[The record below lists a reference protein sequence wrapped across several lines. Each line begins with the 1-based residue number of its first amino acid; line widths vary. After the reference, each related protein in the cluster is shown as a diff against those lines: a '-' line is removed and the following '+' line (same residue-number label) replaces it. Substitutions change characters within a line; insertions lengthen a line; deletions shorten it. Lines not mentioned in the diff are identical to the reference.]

1 MPIFPNLSS
10 YLYGQLLHVS
20 SFPSCNRKEIRYL
33 LSIKKIKNHVH
44 NWEWKIIAMNTC
56 IVYMYVY
63 KHIMVGLHRLLRLL
77 GNNPSFPYR
86 YTLFLKYQQLPR
98 DVFNRD
104 KPGLAVTVSYWTTT
118 TCDKYNLT
126 LKSLPHMISIF
137 FSFKRFKILKKISNE
152 FFGGTFNKVFL
163 SEDQYKLKKQK

>member
-1 MPIFPNLSS
+1 
-10 YLYGQLLHVS
+10 
-20 SFPSCNRKEIRYL
+20 
-33 LSIKKIKNHVH
+33 
-44 NWEWKIIAMNTC
+44 MNTC

-77 GNNPSFPYR
+77 GYNPSFPYR

-104 KPGLAVTVSYWTTT
+104 KPELAVTVSYWTTT
-118 TCDKYNLT
+118 TCDKYRYNLT

-137 FSFKRFKILKKISNE
+137 FFFKDSKSLKRFQMNFMGDIKQCITARRSIQAEKMKISN
-152 FFGGTFNKVFL
+152 
-163 SEDQYKLKKQK
+163 

>member
-10 YLYGQLLHVS
+10 YYTHGQLLQVS
-20 SFPSCNRKEIRYL
+20 RFPSCNRKEIRCL
-33 LSIKKIKNHVH
+33 LSIKNHVH

-56 IVYMYVY
+56 IVYMYIY
-63 KHIMVGLHRLLRLL
+63 KHITVGLHRLLRLL
-77 GNNPSFPYR
+77 GNNPNFPYR

-104 KPGLAVTVSYWTTT
+104 KPELAVTVSYWTTT

-137 FSFKRFKILKKISNE
+137 FLLKDSKSLKRFQMN
-152 FFGGTFNKVFL
+152 FL
-163 SEDQYKLKKQK
+163 GDI

>member
-1 MPIFPNLSS
+1 
-10 YLYGQLLHVS
+10 
-20 SFPSCNRKEIRYL
+20 
-33 LSIKKIKNHVH
+33 
-44 NWEWKIIAMNTC
+44 MNTC

-77 GNNPSFPYR
+77 GYNLSFPYR

-104 KPGLAVTVSYWTTT
+104 KPELAVTVSYWTTT

-126 LKSLPHMISIF
+126 LKSLPHMILIF
-137 FSFKRFKILKKISNE
+137 FFKRFQILKKIWNE
-152 FFGGTFNKVFL
+152 FFRGHLTMYFCQKINTSWKNKNK
-163 SEDQYKLKKQK
+163 DIKN

>member
-20 SFPSCNRKEIRYL
+20 SFPSCNRKEIRCL
-33 LSIKKIKNHVH
+33 LSIKNHVH

-56 IVYMYVY
+56 IVYMYIY
-63 KHIMVGLHRLLRLL
+63 KQITVGLHRLLRLL
-77 GNNPSFPYR
+77 GYNPSFPYR

-104 KPGLAVTVSYWTTT
+104 KPELAVTVSYWTTT

-137 FSFKRFKILKKISNE
+137 FLLKDSKSLKRFQMNFWGDI
-152 FFGGTFNKVFL
+152 
-163 SEDQYKLKKQK
+163 

>member
-1 MPIFPNLSS
+1 
-10 YLYGQLLHVS
+10 
-20 SFPSCNRKEIRYL
+20 
-33 LSIKKIKNHVH
+33 
-44 NWEWKIIAMNTC
+44 MNTC

-77 GNNPSFPYR
+77 GYNPSFPYR

-104 KPGLAVTVSYWTTT
+104 KPELAVTVSYWTIT

-137 FSFKRFKILKKISNE
+137 FFFKDSKSLKRFQMNFMGDIKQCISARRSIQAEKMKISNQNHE
-152 FFGGTFNKVFL
+152 VWYSWFIDFSCFFFFL
-163 SEDQYKLKKQK
+163 SLRKIEDN

>member
-1 MPIFPNLSS
+1 
-10 YLYGQLLHVS
+10 
-20 SFPSCNRKEIRYL
+20 
-33 LSIKKIKNHVH
+33 
-44 NWEWKIIAMNTC
+44 MNTC
-56 IVYMYVY
+56 IVYMYIC

-137 FSFKRFKILKKISNE
+137 FFFKDSKSLNRFQMNFMGDIKQCISARRSIQAEKTKIKISKIKTMK
-152 FFGGTFNKVFL
+152 FDIHG
-163 SEDQYKLKKQK
+163 S